1 MKRKCSRCK
10 VDDLTDEN
18 FYPSMKTI
26 CKTCHRKWMVDYNM
40 QPNRTQNPRIKTY
53 QRVKDLLKKA
63 CLRIREEQL
72 GLRNT
77 PLLQSDRELMYVVS
91 SRMKPGMTWERYNI
105 DWKITT
111 PLLMAKVRKNVTKS
125 QLLDPN
131 DIYTAFKEDKEAL
144 Q

>member
-1 MKRKCSRCK
+1 
-10 VDDLTDEN
+10 
-18 FYPSMKTI
+18 
-26 CKTCHRKWMVDYNM
+26 
-40 QPNRTQNPRIKTY
+40 
-53 QRVKDLLKKA
+53 
-63 CLRIREEQL
+63 
-72 GLRNT
+72 
-77 PLLQSDRELMYVVS
+77 
-91 SRMKPGMTWERYNI
+91 MKPGMTWERYNI